1 MAAQKIGYRIKAARK
16 QLGITVDSLAEQIG
30 KDRATV
36 YRYENGEIENMP
48 ISTVIKTAE
57 VLRMTISELLGL
69 ESQEKARPVA
79 AGQGQGSKHDEI
91 LSPNGDSVKTTEWLT
106 DFRVRRKMKG
116 TEIVEAIRSLF
127 PGFDKSLLSKVSS
140 PEKYGICLA
149 PEAIRLL
156 KTTFEG
162 EKDDGTA

>member
-1 MAAQKIGYRIKAARK
+1 MAA
-16 QLGITVDSLAEQIG
+16 
-30 KDRATV
+30 
-36 YRYENGEIENMP
+36 N
-48 ISTVIKTAE
+48 
-57 VLRMTISELLGL
+57 
-69 ESQEKARPVA
+69 EKAQSVA
-79 AGQGQGSKHDEI
+79 ADTGQGAKAQKCHAEI
-91 LSPNGDSVKTTEWLT
+91 LSPNGDSVKTTDWLT